1 MKLEDPDVT
10 GNDVLPI
17 IKLQENL
24 SNKNQLG
31 KTEPIYLTFSPSFM
45 PRDKTSAAQ
54 NYGRAL
60 SLRGADGACSH
71 VAKFNDLSQLLKIFP
86 LNLRGKSRNL

>member
-31 KTEPIYLTFSPSFM
+31 KTESIYLTFSPSFM
-45 PRDKTSAAQ
+45 PQDKTSATQ
-54 NYGRAL
+54 NYGQAL
-60 SLRGADGACSH
+60 SIRGADGACSH
-71 VAKFNDLSQLLKIFP
+71 AAKFNDLSPLLKISP
-86 LNLRGKSRNL
+86 SN